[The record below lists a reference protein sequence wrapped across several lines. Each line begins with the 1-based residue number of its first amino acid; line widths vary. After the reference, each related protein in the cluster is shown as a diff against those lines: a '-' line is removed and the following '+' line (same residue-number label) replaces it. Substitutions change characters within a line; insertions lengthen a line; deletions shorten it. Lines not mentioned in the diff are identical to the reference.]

1 MNKKIGVL
9 TSSRAD
15 FGIYKPLLDL
25 IKKTSIDLTIIV
37 FGTHL
42 QKNHGYTINEI
53 RKDNFKNIVK
63 IKGMPDLDSK
73 LEISKGYS
81 KLISNFAKF
90 WNDNKFD
97 YVFALGD
104 RFEMSAAVQAG
115 IPFQVKIAHIHGG
128 ETTLGAIDNIYR
140 HQISLLSSIHF
151 CSTLKY
157 QKRIKNLIDDSNHVY
172 NVGSLSLND
181 FEKNKIKNWNNVRK
195 LFNIPNQKFCLVTFH
210 PETINPEN
218 NFKYVEII
226 KKVLME
232 LSKIIHIVITQ
243 ANADTFGS
251 IYRRMALHLEENNP
265 KDFSVI
271 NSFGKESYFSA
282 MKNCEFMLGNTSS
295 GIIESA
301 SFGKYFIN
309 VGKRQS
315 GRLFNKNTINV
326 DYNYDKIISE
336 SKSIINKTYYG
347 DNYYYKKNTAK
358 KILKILLK
366 EL

>member
-1 MNKKIGVL
+1 MTKKIGVL

-25 IKKTSIDLTIIV
+25 IKKTTIDLTIIV

-53 RKDNFKNIVK
+53 RNDNFKNIVK
-63 IKGMPDLDSK
+63 IKGMPKSDSK

-81 KLISNFAKF
+81 KLISNFANF

-157 QKRIKNLIDDSNHVY
+157 QKRIKNLIDDSNHIY
-172 NVGSLSLND
+172 NVGSLSLNN
-181 FEKNKIKNWNNVRK
+181 FEKIKIKSWKIVRK
-195 LFNIPNQKFCLVTFH
+195 LFSIPNKKFCLVTFH

-218 NFKYVEII
+218 NFKYVKTI
-226 KKVLME
+226 KKVLIE
-232 LSKIIHIVITQ
+232 LSKSTHIVITQ
-243 ANADTFGS
+243 ANADTYGS
-251 IYRRMALHLEENNP
+251 LYRNIALDLKELNSH
-265 KDFSVI
+265 DFSVV
-271 NSFGKESYFSA
+271 NSFGKENYFSA
-282 MKNCEFMLGNTSS
+282 MKNCQFMLGNTSS

-315 GRLFNKNTINV
+315 GRLSNDNTINV
-326 DYNYDKIISE
+326 EFDYKKIITK
-336 SKSIINKTYYG
+336 SKALLNKTYNGNNHYH
-347 DNYYYKKNTAK
+347 KKSTAK
-358 KILKILLK
+358 NILKILLK

>member
-1 MNKKIGVL
+1 
-9 TSSRAD
+9 
-15 FGIYKPLLDL
+15 
-25 IKKTSIDLTIIV
+25 
-37 FGTHL
+37 
-42 QKNHGYTINEI
+42 
-53 RKDNFKNIVK
+53 
-63 IKGMPDLDSK
+63 
-73 LEISKGYS
+73 
-81 KLISNFAKF
+81 
-90 WNDNKFD
+90 
-97 YVFALGD
+97 
-104 RFEMSAAVQAG
+104 
-115 IPFQVKIAHIHGG
+115 
-128 ETTLGAIDNIYR
+128 
-140 HQISLLSSIHF
+140 
-151 CSTLKY
+151 
-157 QKRIKNLIDDSNHVY
+157 
-172 NVGSLSLND
+172 
-181 FEKNKIKNWNNVRK
+181 
-195 LFNIPNQKFCLVTFH
+195 
-210 PETINPEN
+210 
-218 NFKYVEII
+218 
-226 KKVLME
+226 
-232 LSKIIHIVITQ
+232 
-243 ANADTFGS
+243 
-251 IYRRMALHLEENNP
+251 MALHLEENNP